1 MVGLSLQFL
10 NCQNIEPDRAWSS
23 LIERP
28 GLAHFDPPG
37 ARGCIDELRD
47 ARIQTGPLS
56 KDLTE
61 VVLTNNCTWEIP
73 TIKDQE

>member
-1 MVGLSLQFL
+1 MLFPWWSIAPIFELSKHWT
-10 NCQNIEPDRAWSS
+10 WSS

-73 TIKDQE
+73 RIKDQE